1 MKSYAR
7 ATLASCLCLVSVQ
20 GTAGGANTAP
30 PAVNAKKLE
39 NGYYASAREIILRN
53 GWKPL
58 GGICEGV
65 LADTCAKFPEIDVCS
80 GVYPGYCD
88 LKFFRRNRCLFVLT
102 IGGWPGDKY
111 TQVKDVTFRRGRCV
125 KNVSEPVKLR

>member
-1 MKSYAR
+1 MRSYAL
-7 ATLASCLCLVSVQ
+7 AILASCLCLVGVE
-20 GTAGGANTAP
+20 GTSGGASAAP
-30 PAVNAKKLE
+30 PEFNVKKLE
-39 NGYYASAREIILRN
+39 TRYYTSARKVILRN

-65 LADTCAKFPEIDVCS
+65 LVETCAKFPEIDVCS

-102 IGGWPGDKY
+102 VGGWPGDKY
-111 TQVKDVTFRRGRCV
+111 TEVSSVTFGNGPCK
-125 KNVSEPVKLR
+125 KNTTPE